1 MKNFDEIADSCLKKA
16 ETYAR
21 IKDKDKEIRV
31 SHLIY
36 AILNDRKFNVVT
48 GVLEELNVDVD
59 LLTESVEIVR
69 IENISA
75 QETKLKSINNCK
87 ELQEILDFSLENAI
101 KFDTKIEASIVDIF
115 LSCLQIDNE
124 LTAVFKDYHIDYE
137 KCKEIAID
145 IEAEAFE
152 DDYDGEAELAEA
164 YSIRT
169 GKQNSISKSQNLE
182 KYCVN
187 FTKLASENKID
198 SCFGREEKMYE
209 LYRILSRSKKRN
221 AMLLGRE
228 GVGKTNLVEGLA
240 INIVRGNAPK
250 SLINKTIYS
259 LDVNA
264 LVAGTK
270 YRGMFEERI
279 QAILDELVEN
289 EDAILFIDEIH
300 NIMGA
305 GSVDGSG
312 DLANVLKPYLARK
325 GFQVIGATT
334 TSEFKK
340 YFEVDKALTRRFSEI
355 VVEEPSVEDAIKIL
369 NNLKGTF
376 EVAHNVE
383 YTPEAIIAC
392 VELSHKY
399 MPYRTLPDKAIDIL
413 DDVAAKKKI
422 TKNGVLNIVKL
433 QEEYKKI
440 ELQKLDIIRN
450 KSYHLA
456 EDVKKESNK
465 VLNKLK
471 LERESKKDLV
481 KEMITEE
488 DVKNIIQEITKIPIS
503 EKGIDVIGL
512 KEHLLKKI
520 IGQDEA
526 VNSVVKTVLLNKLEL
541 DDKEKPIGSFL
552 FIGYSGVGKT
562 ELTKET
568 SKFLS
573 GSENGLIRIDCSEYS
588 QSHEV
593 AKLIGAPAG
602 YIGYEEGG
610 ILTEKVK
617 RNPFSVI
624 LFDEIEKG
632 HEKLFDILLQILGE
646 GRLTDNKGETIS
658 FKNSMIVLTSN
669 VGVKKAS
676 QSKSSIG
683 YSKNLSEYEHSIV
696 ESEVKKHFKPEFIN
710 RIDNV
715 VHFNVL
721 SRESI
726 TVLLKMEIEKL
737 KKQVM
742 KHNVELIVPEE
753 VIEFLLNENYT
764 IEYGFRP
771 FKRKINDDVKLI
783 VAEILLNTKPEKV
796 VLKVSDGKIIV
807 EE

>member
-355 VVEEPSVEDAIKIL
+355 VVEEPSVEDAIRIL

-383 YTPEAIIAC
+383 YTPEAVIAC

-471 LERESKKDLV
+471 LERESKKDSV

-683 YSKNLSEYEHSIV
+683 YSKNPSEYEHSIV

-796 VLKVSDGKIIV
+796 ALKVSDGKIVV

>member
-369 NNLKGTF
+369 NNLKGAF

-383 YTPEAIIAC
+383 YTPEAVIAC

-471 LERESKKDLV
+471 LERESKKDSV

-658 FKNSMIVLTSN
+658 FKNSMVVLTSN

-683 YSKNLSEYEHSIV
+683 YSKNASEYEHSIV

-737 KKQVM
+737 KKQVA
-742 KHNVELIVPEE
+742 KHGVELIVPEE

-783 VAEILLNTKPEKV
+783 VAEILLNEKPEKV

>member
-355 VVEEPSVEDAIKIL
+355 VVEEPSVEDAIRIL

-383 YTPEAIIAC
+383 YTPEAVIAC

-471 LERESKKDLV
+471 LERESKKDSV

-683 YSKNLSEYEHSIV
+683 YSKNPSEYEHSIV